1 MKFHDFLN
9 WLRWLIDYFIL
20 MEDQYLSLRS
30 KLEKKLNDVV
40 DDVLQ
45 VVNFNDEKGESL
57 PFTNL
62 LFNDEEQVDR

>member
-1 MKFHDFLN
+1 
-9 WLRWLIDYFIL
+9 

-30 KLEKKLNDVV
+30 KLKKKLNDVV

-45 VVNFNDEKGESL
+45 VENINDEKGESA

-62 LFNDEEQVDR
+62 LFNDEEQINQRSRNRQ